1 MAYPC
6 SEGLMALQEKQRHVR
21 LVVRHT
27 RRKAIAVL
35 LSTLT
40 AWHALT
46 ELRRRRRMALLR
58 LLTKNVLKRKR
69 EAFSRYAS

>member
-1 MAYPC
+1 MT
-6 SEGLMALQEKQRHVR
+6 LQEKQRHVR

-27 RRKAIAVL
+27 RRRATAVL
-35 LSTLT
+35 LSSLR
-40 AWHALT
+40 AWHDLT
-46 ELRRRRRMALLR
+46 ELRRQRRMALLR